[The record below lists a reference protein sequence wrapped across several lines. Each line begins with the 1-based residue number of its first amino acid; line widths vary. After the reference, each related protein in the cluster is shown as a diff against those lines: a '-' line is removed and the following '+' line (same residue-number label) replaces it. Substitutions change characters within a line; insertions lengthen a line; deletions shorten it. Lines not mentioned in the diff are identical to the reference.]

1 MEHPGDKT
9 GRRYLLRNRTSY
21 AGMFLAAVGVVLI
34 LFTAVIDW
42 LWGGHS
48 SYIGLLLLIFT
59 GMVLLGGAFVLFG
72 AWWKRRRA
80 GVEPVPEVRLN
91 LNEPADRRKFYRYFF
106 GGAVLLNIAV
116 FMTYAGYRYSETSSF
131 CGALCHT
138 MTPEYVAYQSSPHAH
153 VKCVECHVGSG
164 AQYFV
169 KYKIA
174 GTRQLVDLLLN
185 NYPVPIPTPVE
196 NLRPA
201 RAVCEHCHWPEKFF
215 GTKLVQLPYF
225 HPAEQNTAEQITLGV
240 KIGGRIFHS
249 IHYNHI
255 SGVKKIDYAAVDRQ
269 EQDIPWVSVTRL
281 DGSTEEYL
289 SLDYK
294 GPTREFTAGA
304 QTFDCIGC
312 HNRPTHI
319 YLSPD
324 RAVNI
329 WLAAN
334 LIPRDLPWIKKV
346 AVEALSKAYPDG
358 KQAHTGIHSTISGF
372 YGRQYPELAK
382 SRKDDIE
389 NTVATVIGLYEKNV
403 FPAMKVNWKTHI
415 DNRGHKEWP
424 GCFRCHDGRHA
435 TRNGKVLSQDC
446 ALCHTLPVR
455 GPLQPLGIMSAGAPG
470 AAASWHPLDLSG
482 KHGRIFCNRCHQ
494 GGDPMPAT
502 CTGCH
507 RIDPKAPMIEQGCDS
522 CHKVPQ
528 ELSGMTV
535 CRDCHT
541 LSGLHTAS
549 THVMTPCVHCHK
561 PHQWRITG
569 REICLQCHGD
579 KKGHN
584 PGDACMTCHAF
595 NDK

>member
-1 MEHPGDKT
+1 MERARRKT
-9 GRRYLLRNRTSY
+9 WRRSLLRNRTSY
-21 AGMFLAAVGVVLI
+21 AGMFLAAVGLVLI
-34 LFTAVIDW
+34 LFTAVIGW
-42 LWGGHS
+42 LWGNS

-72 AWWKRRRA
+72 AWWNRRA

-106 GGAVLLNIAV
+106 GGAVLLNVAV

-131 CGALCHT
+131 CGTLCHT
-138 MTPEYVAYQSSPHAH
+138 MTPKYVAYQSSPHAH
-153 VKCVECHVGSG
+153 IECVECHVGSG

-196 NLRPA
+196 SLRPA

-225 HPAEQNTAEQITLGV
+225 HPDRTEHRRTDHPGGEDRWPDLPQHPLQPYLRGQEDRLRRGGPSGAGHPLGQRHPARRQHRGV
-240 KIGGRIFHS
+240 PEPRLQGADQGVYRRGPDLRLHRLPQPSDPHLPLPGPGREHLAGGKS
-249 IHYNHI
+249 Y
-255 SGVKKIDYAAVDRQ
+255 S
-269 EQDIPWVSVTRL
+269 
-281 DGSTEEYL
+281 
-289 SLDYK
+289 
-294 GPTREFTAGA
+294 
-304 QTFDCIGC
+304 
-312 HNRPTHI
+312 
-319 YLSPD
+319 
-324 RAVNI
+324 
-329 WLAAN
+329 
-334 LIPRDLPWIKKV
+334 RDLPWIKKV
-346 AVEALSKAYPDG
+346 AVEALSKPYPDG
-358 KQAHTGIHSTISGF
+358 KQAHTGIRSTISGF

-389 NTVATVIGLYEKNV
+389 NTLTKVIGLYEKNV
-403 FPAMKVNWKTHI
+403 FPTMKVNWKTHV

-502 CTGCH
+502 CPGCH
-507 RIDPKAPMIEQGCDS
+507 RVN
-522 CHKVPQ
+522 H
-528 ELSGMTV
+528 
-535 CRDCHT
+535 R
-541 LSGLHTAS
+541 
-549 THVMTPCVHCHK
+549 
-561 PHQWRITG
+561 R
-569 REICLQCHGD
+569 R
-579 KKGHN
+579 
-584 PGDACMTCHAF
+584 
-595 NDK
+595 